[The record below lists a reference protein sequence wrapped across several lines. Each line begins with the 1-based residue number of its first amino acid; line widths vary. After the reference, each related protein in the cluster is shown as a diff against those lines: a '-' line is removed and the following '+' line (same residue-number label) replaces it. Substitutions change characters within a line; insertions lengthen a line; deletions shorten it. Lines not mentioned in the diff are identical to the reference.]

1 MKEEVSI
8 TIKVDSFETTIK
20 GSKDQT
26 ILDAALENDVDAPYS
41 CQGGACATCIGR
53 LVSGNAAM
61 QQNHILTDEEISA
74 SKKVSEELNTELS
87 SLVSKISTIENFI
100 TRLID
105 FLEGI
110 V

>member
-1 MKEEVSI
+1 MKGEVLI
-8 TIKVDSFETTIK
+8 TIKIDGLEATIK

-26 ILDAALENDVDAPYS
+26 ILDVALENDVEAPYS

-61 QQNHILTDEEISA
+61 QQNHILTDEEIDDGLILTCLA
-74 SKKVSEELNTELS
+74 LPLS
-87 SLVSKISTIENFI
+87 NSIY
-100 TRLID
+100 ID
-105 FLEGI
+105 YDD

>member
-1 MKEEVSI
+1 MKGEVLI
-8 TIKVDSFETTIK
+8 TIKIDGLEATIK

-26 ILDAALENDVDAPYS
+26 ILDVALENDVEAPYS

-61 QQNHILTDEEISA
+61 QQNHILTDEEIDDGLILKCQA
-74 SKKVSEELNTELS
+74 LPLS
-87 SLVSKISTIENFI
+87 SSLYVDYE
-100 TRLID
+100 D
-105 FLEGI
+105 

>member
-41 CQGGACATCIGR
+41 CQGGACATCVGKLR
-53 LVSGNAAM
+53 SGSAAM
-61 QQNHILTDEEISA
+61 EQNHILTDEEIDDGLILTCQA
-74 SKKVSEELNTELS
+74 LPLS
-87 SLVSKISTIENFI
+87 NSIY
-100 TRLID
+100 ID
-105 FLEGI
+105 YDD

>member
-1 MKEEVSI
+1 MKGELLI
-8 TIKVDSFETTIK
+8 TIKIDGLEATIK

-26 ILDAALENDVDAPYS
+26 ILDVALENDVEAPYS

-61 QQNHILTDEEISA
+61 QQNHILTDEEIDDGLILTCQA
-74 SKKVSEELNTELS
+74 LPLS
-87 SLVSKISTIENFI
+87 SSLYV
-100 TRLID
+100 D
-105 FLEGI
+105 YDD

>member
-1 MKEEVSI
+1 MKGEVLI
-8 TIKVDSFETTIK
+8 TIKIDGLEATIK

-26 ILDAALENDVDAPYS
+26 ILDVALENDVEAPYS

-61 QQNHILTDEEISA
+61 QQNHILTDEEIDYGLILTCQA
-74 SKKVSEELNTELS
+74 LPLS
-87 SLVSKISTIENFI
+87 SSLYV
-100 TRLID
+100 D
-105 FLEGI
+105 YDD

>member
-1 MKEEVSI
+1 MKGKVLI
-8 TIKVDSFETTIK
+8 TIKIDGLEATIK

-26 ILDAALENDVDAPYS
+26 ILDVALENDVEAPYS

-61 QQNHILTDEEISA
+61 QQNHILTDEEIDDGLILTCQA
-74 SKKVSEELNTELS
+74 LPLS
-87 SLVSKISTIENFI
+87 SSLYV
-100 TRLID
+100 D
-105 FLEGI
+105 YDD

>member
-26 ILDAALENDVDAPYS
+26 ILDVALENDVEAPYS

-61 QQNHILTDEEISA
+61 QQNHILTDEEIDDGLILTCQA
-74 SKKVSEELNTELS
+74 LPLS
-87 SLVSKISTIENFI
+87 SSLYV
-100 TRLID
+100 D
-105 FLEGI
+105 YDD

>member
-1 MKEEVSI
+1 LKEEVSI

-61 QQNHILTDEEISA
+61 QQNHILTDEEIDDGLILTCQA
-74 SKKVSEELNTELS
+74 LPLS
-87 SLVSKISTIENFI
+87 SSLYV
-100 TRLID
+100 D
-105 FLEGI
+105 YDD

>member
-8 TIKVDSFETTIK
+8 TIKVDAFETTIK

-61 QQNHILTDEEISA
+61 QQNHILTDNEIDDGLILTCQA
-74 SKKVSEELNTELS
+74 LPLS
-87 SLVSKISTIENFI
+87 SSIY
-100 TRLID
+100 ID
-105 FLEGI
+105 YDN

>member
-1 MKEEVSI
+1 LKEEVKI
-8 TIKVDSFETTIK
+8 IIKVDNFETTIK

-26 ILDAALENDVDAPYS
+26 ILDTALENGVDAPYS

-61 QQNHILTDEEISA
+61 QQNHILTDDEIDDGLVLTCQA
-74 SKKVSEELNTELS
+74 LPLS
-87 SLVSKISTIENFI
+87 NSIY
-100 TRLID
+100 ID
-105 FLEGI
+105 YDD

>member
-26 ILDAALENDVDAPYS
+26 ILDAALENDVEAPYS

-61 QQNHILTDEEISA
+61 QQNHILTDEEIDDGLILTCQA
-74 SKKVSEELNTELS
+74 LPLS
-87 SLVSKISTIENFI
+87 SSIYV
-100 TRLID
+100 D
-105 FLEGI
+105 YDD

>member
-1 MKEEVSI
+1 M
-8 TIKVDSFETTIK
+8 DAFETTIK

-61 QQNHILTDEEISA
+61 QRFLYSSA
-74 SKKVSEELNTELS
+74 GSSGKNLPPAEKIIKGSKVK
-87 SLVSKISTIENFI
+87 
-100 TRLID
+100 
-105 FLEGI
+105 
-110 V
+110 

>member
-1 MKEEVSI
+1 LKEEVSI
-8 TIKVDSFETTIK
+8 TIKVDAFEATIK

-61 QQNHILTDEEISA
+61 QQNHILTDDEIDDGLILTCQA
-74 SKKVSEELNTELS
+74 LPLS
-87 SLVSKISTIENFI
+87 SSIY
-100 TRLID
+100 ID
-105 FLEGI
+105 YDN

>member
-8 TIKVDSFETTIK
+8 TIKVDAFETTIK

-53 LVSGNAAM
+53 LVSGNAVM
-61 QQNHILTDEEISA
+61 QQNHILTDDEIDDGLILTCQA
-74 SKKVSEELNTELS
+74 LPLS
-87 SLVSKISTIENFI
+87 SSIY
-100 TRLID
+100 ID
-105 FLEGI
+105 YDN

>member
-1 MKEEVSI
+1 MKGEVLI
-8 TIKVDSFETTIK
+8 TIKIDGLEATIK

-26 ILDAALENDVDAPYS
+26 ILDVALENDVEAPYS

-61 QQNHILTDEEISA
+61 QQNHILTDEEIDDGLILTCQA
-74 SKKVSEELNTELS
+74 LPLS
-87 SLVSKISTIENFI
+87 NSIY
-100 TRLID
+100 ID
-105 FLEGI
+105 YDD

>member
-1 MKEEVSI
+1 MKGEVLI
-8 TIKVDSFETTIK
+8 TIKIDGLEATIK

-26 ILDAALENDVDAPYS
+26 ILDVALENDVEAPYS

-61 QQNHILTDEEISA
+61 QQNHILTDEEIDDGLILTCQA
-74 SKKVSEELNTELS
+74 LPLS
-87 SLVSKISTIENFI
+87 SALYV
-100 TRLID
+100 D
-105 FLEGI
+105 YDD

>member
-1 MKEEVSI
+1 MKDEVLI
-8 TIKVDSFETTIK
+8 TIKIDGLEATIK

-26 ILDAALENDVDAPYS
+26 ILDVALENDVEAPYS

-61 QQNHILTDEEISA
+61 QQNHILTDEEIDDGLILTCQA
-74 SKKVSEELNTELS
+74 LPLS
-87 SLVSKISTIENFI
+87 SSLYV
-100 TRLID
+100 D
-105 FLEGI
+105 YDD